1 MFGINMWHVERQKIT
16 TEFVLGELGLRSI
29 QTYLARRRLRWLGHV
44 SRMEWGRLPRKFL
57 SSWVYQ
63 VRPLGRPHLRWAES
77 IRADLQRAGLPVTKW
92 ADKAK
97 DKAAWKEMIRQL
109 DEPKQNGKRRKRALS
124 GPSRSA

>member
-1 MFGINMWHVERQKIT
+1 MGMSA
-16 TEFVLGELGLRSI
+16 G
-29 QTYLARRRLRWLGHV
+29 
-44 SRMEWGRLPRKFL
+44 RMEWDRLPRKFL